1 VERNNNKGGVR
12 TSFLAATGTEKPPKE
27 TAGAGSAAAA
37 VEGCV
42 AMKEEKVWDRVEV
55 PSVLP
60 KLNPPKSV
68 FGAAASSFPGM
79 AKPPKSTLPMLA
91 DSAAGAEEAPM
102 AKKEVDGADEAE
114 VEGIPKD
121 ARDAN
126 GAGSFFSSMAVAAAS
141 PSSLPFSVKPTG
153 LGDSCSFLFRLV
165 SVCSSSS
172 SSSSFALP
180 FTTVVAL

>member
-1 VERNNNKGGVR
+1 
-12 TSFLAATGTEKPPKE
+12 LAATGTEKPPKE
-27 TAGAGSAAAA
+27 TAAGADSAA
-37 VEGCV
+37 VEGCG
-42 AMKEEKVWDRVEV
+42 AMKEEKVSDRAEV

-60 KLNPPKSV
+60 KLNPLKSV
-68 FGAAASSFPGM
+68 FGATASSFLLSFAGM
-79 AKPPKSTLPMLA
+79 AKPPKSTLPALA

-102 AKKEVDGADEAE
+102 AKKEVEGADEAD
-114 VEGIPKD
+114 VEGRPND
-121 ARDAN
+121 GRDAN
-126 GAGSFFSSMAVAAAS
+126 GAGSFSSSAAAAAAAS
-141 PSSLPFSVKPTG
+141 PSSLPFSARPTG

>member
-1 VERNNNKGGVR
+1 M
-12 TSFLAATGTEKPPKE
+12 AATGTEKPPKE
-27 TAGAGSAAAA
+27 TAGADSAAA

-42 AMKEEKVWDRVEV
+42 AMKEEKVSDRVEV

-102 AKKEVDGADEAE
+102 AKKEVDGADEVD
-114 VEGIPKD
+114 VEGIPND
-121 ARDAN
+121 GRDAN
-126 GAGSFFSSMAVAAAS
+126 GAGSFFSSLMAVAAAS

-172 SSSSFALP
+172 SSSFALP